1 MERYS
6 KICRVG
12 VKHKE
17 KTMSEELTQ
26 DAGVVTNDSQE
37 NKESSQVEQKA
48 EKSFTR
54 DEVNKMIATEKKKAI
69 AEYERLAKMTEAER
83 TKERMA
89 QKIRERD
96 KERADFEA
104 EKKAFEIEKMKM
116 QTSKELINRKL
127 PAEFASFLV
136 TDNAESTKQNLDNFE
151 KMFRSSIESAV
162 ADKIRGKNPPMTST
176 TKVDDKPSTLKSK
189 AWNKNK

>member
-1 MERYS
+1 
-6 KICRVG
+6 
-12 VKHKE
+12 
-17 KTMSEELTQ
+17 MSEELNQDTGSDLEVTQ
-26 DAGVVTNDSQE
+26 QE
-37 NKESSQVEQKA
+37 NKDNKQVEIKS

-83 TKERMA
+83 IKERMA

-136 TDNAESTKQNLDNFE
+136 TDNAETTKHNLDNFE
-151 KMFRSSIESAV
+151 KMFRESIELTI
-162 ADKIRGKNPPMTST
+162 ADRIRGKNPPMTAT
-176 TKVDDKPSTLKSK
+176 TKVDNRSSTEKSK

>member
-1 MERYS
+1 M
-6 KICRVG
+6 G

-17 KTMSEELTQ
+17 KNMTEELTQ
-26 DAGVVTNDSQE
+26 DAGVDTNDSQE

>member
-1 MERYS
+1 
-6 KICRVG
+6 
-12 VKHKE
+12 
-17 KTMSEELTQ
+17 MSEQLNQ
-26 DAGVVTNDSQE
+26 DTGVDISIDSQE
-37 NKESSQVEQKA
+37 NKENKQAEGKV

-69 AEYERLAKMTEAER
+69 AEYERLAKMTETER

-116 QTSKELINRKL
+116 QTSKDL
-127 PAEFASFLV
+127 
-136 TDNAESTKQNLDNFE
+136 
-151 KMFRSSIESAV
+151 
-162 ADKIRGKNPPMTST
+162 
-176 TKVDDKPSTLKSK
+176 
-189 AWNKNK
+189 

>member
-1 MERYS
+1 
-6 KICRVG
+6 
-12 VKHKE
+12 
-17 KTMSEELTQ
+17 MSEELTQ
-26 DAGVVTNDSQE
+26 DTGVDVDINQE
-37 NKESSQVEQKA
+37 NKETKQAEAKV

-116 QTSKELINRKL
+116 QTSKELMNRKL
-127 PAEFASFLV
+127 PAEIASFLV
-136 TDNAESTKQNLDNFE
+136 TDNAETTKQNLDNFE

-176 TKVDDKPSTLKSK
+176 TKVDNKSSTLKTK

>member
-1 MERYS
+1 
-6 KICRVG
+6 
-12 VKHKE
+12 
-17 KTMSEELTQ
+17 MSEELNQ
-26 DAGVVTNDSQE
+26 DMGDTTEVASQE
-37 NKESSQVEQKA
+37 NKENMQVGQKV

-127 PAEFASFLV
+127 PSEFASFLV
-136 TDNAESTKQNLDNFE
+136 TDNAESTKHNLDSFE
-151 KMFRSSIESAV
+151 KMFRDCIEKAV
-162 ADKIRGKNPPMTST
+162 TEKIRGKTPPMTST
-176 TKVDDKPSTLKSK
+176 TKVDTKSSTMTSK

>member
-1 MERYS
+1 
-6 KICRVG
+6 
-12 VKHKE
+12 
-17 KTMSEELTQ
+17 MSDEITQ
-26 DAGVVTNDSQE
+26 DNGVETDINSQE
-37 NKESSQVEQKA
+37 NKQAEGKV

-116 QTSKELINRKL
+116 QTSKELVNRKL
-127 PAEFASFLV
+127 PSEFASFLV
-136 TDNAESTKQNLDNFE
+136 TDNAETTKQNLDNFE
-151 KMFRSSIESAV
+151 KMFRSSIENAV

-176 TKVDDKPSTLKSK
+176 TKVSNKPTNSK

>member
-1 MERYS
+1 M
-6 KICRVG
+6 G

-17 KTMSEELTQ
+17 KNMSEEITQ
-26 DAGVVTNDSQE
+26 DNGVETDINSQE
-37 NKESSQVEQKA
+37 NKENKQVETKA

-136 TDNAESTKQNLDNFE
+136 TDNAETTKQNLDSFE
-151 KMFRSSIESAV
+151 KMFRSSIENAV

-176 TKVDDKPSTLKSK
+176 TKVSAKPTNSK